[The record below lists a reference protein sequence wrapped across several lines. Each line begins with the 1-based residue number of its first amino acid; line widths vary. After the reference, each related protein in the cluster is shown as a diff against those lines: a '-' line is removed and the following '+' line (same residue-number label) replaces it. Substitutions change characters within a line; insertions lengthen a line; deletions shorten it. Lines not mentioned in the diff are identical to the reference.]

1 MKQLPRLYLPDATE
15 GATIRL
21 TATQH
26 HHLTRVLR
34 LENEAPVRVFDGSGR
49 EFNAR
54 LAFGT
59 RRAGAVLNECVHE
72 EAEPVLAVTL
82 VVAISRAIRM
92 EWALEKAV
100 ELGVADIRP
109 ALAER
114 GKVRLSGERAE
125 RRQSHWQGVIVSA
138 AAQCGRAR
146 LPRLSA
152 PAGLSETLET
162 LEAIPTRNKIAL
174 LPDATRPL
182 PTLAPPEGEVALLVG
197 PESGFSPR
205 EAALIH
211 ASGWQ
216 AARLGPRILR
226 AETAVPAALAAVQ
239 ALWGDWRN

>member
-1 MKQLPRLYLPDATE
+1 MKQFPRLYLPGATE

-21 TATQH
+21 ATTQR

-34 LENEAPVRVFDGSGR
+34 LANEAPVKVFDGEGR

-54 LAFGT
+54 LAI
-59 RRAGAVLNECVHE
+59 GAHSVEAIISECVHE
-72 EAEPVLAVTL
+72 EAEPALAMTL
-82 VVAISRAIRM
+82 VVAISRATRM

-100 ELGVADIRP
+100 ELGVAEIRP

-125 RRQSHWQGVIVSA
+125 RRRAHWQGVVVSA

-146 LPRLSA
+146 LPQLAA
-152 PAGLSETLET
+152 PTDLSEA
-162 LEAIPTRNKIAL
+162 LEAISMRDKIAL
-174 LPDATRPL
+174 LPDASRPL
-182 PTLAPPEGEVALLVG
+182 PSLPAPEGEVALLVG
-197 PESGFSPR
+197 PESGFSTR
-205 EAALIH
+205 ETESIH
-211 ASGWQ
+211 ASDWQ

-239 ALWGDWRN
+239 TLWGDWRE